1 MAKYVYREFG
11 ITNINGEWVFSLLR
25 FKAKDYATANA
36 KASDYLHY
44 MTERAQG
51 RIGGCR
57 VCMNEFDS
65 YRNMTHFVSKAR
77 SGRWTTDYEL
87 AEFDA
92 ERMCFDD
99 EMLDY

>member
-1 MAKYVYREFG
+1 MTKYVYREFG
-11 ITNINGEWVFSLLR
+11 ITNLDGEWVFSLLR

-36 KASDYLHY
+36 KANDYLHY
-44 MTERAQG
+44 MTERAEG

-65 YRNMTHFVSKAR
+65 YRDMTSFVPKAR
-77 SGRWTTDYEL
+77 YGRWVTDFEL

-92 ERMCFDD
+92 EYMHFND
-99 EMLDY
+99 EVLVY